1 MLGPLES
8 IWFHFQY
15 ALEETRKSLLLTLEN
30 KKWKARQETIDNLL
44 KRLLVNWSLRV
55 PHQLTMPCV
64 RAALA

>member
-44 KRLLVNWSLRV
+44 KKTSSRL
-55 PHQLTMPCV
+55 TY
-64 RAALA
+64 